1 MLKIL
6 RQKKRAQKIILSG
19 MVGVMVFAFV
29 LWGAGSSK
37 QSSKESSYAG
47 VVFGRRVSNPEF
59 RKIRLSCLNDLKFRF
74 GENYNVLLQFVDL
87 NNQAWIKLILLEHAK
102 KQKIAASN
110 QEVVDE
116 IASNPLFSKDG
127 KFNQDTYGRII
138 RYFLGSQPRE
148 FEEQTRNNLIIR
160 KLYVQATKDV
170 ALTDPEVLE
179 AYKKDNETL
188 SVHYIQANSKNF
200 LSAIKI
206 SEDELNGYYQKNSNQ
221 FKRPPTVKIEYIG
234 IDYSPDSN
242 EAQRIGISEQMNNI
256 HSKIKK
262 TNELKSLAAENKI
275 THNESGFFASDEPLE
290 GIESEEFY
298 KYAFSLGAGQI
309 SPVIKTLKGV
319 YILKVIQKKDPYIPE
334 LAEAR
339 PKAEEALKLIK
350 AKEEA
355 RKKTEDYKNKID
367 GYLRNDPAIN
377 LKKAAE
383 LLGVEL
389 KTTPAFKRDQAIPDS
404 DIDISVLNSAFELKP
419 SEISPILEDAKSSF
433 IIEPDKFTGI
443 DQEKFK
449 QDKTTYSDSL
459 LERKKQNTFNSL
471 QSELITKAN
480 LKQYISSSSPSAE
493 IIDQ

>member
-6 RQKKRAQKIILSG
+6 RQKKRAQKIILSV

-29 LWGAGSSK
+29 LWGAGSGK
-37 QSSKESSYAG
+37 QNSKESNYAG

-87 NNQAWIKLILLEHAK
+87 NNQAWIKLILLEQAK
-102 KQKIAASN
+102 KQKITASN

-127 KFNQDTYGRII
+127 KFNQDAYGRII

-160 KLYVQATKDV
+160 KLYVQATKDIT
-170 ALTDPEVLE
+170 LTDTEVLE

-188 SVHYIQANSKNF
+188 NVHYIQTNSKNF
-200 LSAIKI
+200 LSDIKI
-206 SEDELNGYYQKNSNQ
+206 SEDELKDYYQKNSNQ

-234 IDYSPDSN
+234 INYPPDSK
-242 EAQRIGISEQMNNI
+242 EAQRIGISEQMNNLYP
-256 HSKIKK
+256 KIKK
-262 TNELKSLAAENKI
+262 SNDLKSSASGDI
-275 THNESGFFASDEPLE
+275 TYRQSGFFAVDEPVE
-290 GIESEEFY
+290 NIESEEFY
-298 KYAFSLGAGQI
+298 KYCFNLKAGQI
-309 SPVIKTLKGV
+309 SPVIHTAQGV
-319 YILKVIQKKDPYIPE
+319 YILRVTQKKDFYIPE
-334 LAEAR
+334 LAEAK

-355 RKKTEDYKNKID
+355 KNKTEDYKNKID
-367 GYLRNDPAIN
+367 GYLQNDPAIN

-389 KTTPAFKRDQAIPDS
+389 KTTPAFKRDQTIPDM
-404 DIDISVLNSAFELKP
+404 DIDKSILNSAFDLKP
-419 SEISPILEDAKSSF
+419 GEISPILEDAKSSF

-443 DQEKFK
+443 DQDKFK
-449 QDKTTYSDSL
+449 QDKATYSDNL
-459 LERKKQNTFNSL
+459 LERKKQNIFNTL
-471 QSELITKAN
+471 QSELITQAN
-480 LKQYISSSSPSAE
+480 LKQYITSSTASPETA
-493 IIDQ
+493 DQ